1 MDIKGKT
8 VVITGASR
16 GIGADAARVFAQAGA
31 NLALLARST
40 DSLAALAEEIGGNTL
55 AFACDVSQPEAVA
68 AALQKAHADF
78 GSLDVLI
85 NNAGVIDPISRIED
99 ADPAA
104 WGQLMDINI
113 KGVFNGIHAA
123 LPLMKADGGGTIINI
138 GSGAAYNALE
148 GWSAYCASKAAVL
161 MLTKALHLEEADNG
175 IRVLSLSPGTVATD
189 MQRAI
194 KSSGINPVSQIDWK
208 DHVPAEWPA
217 KTLLW
222 MCSPE
227 ADEFV
232 GDEVSLRLDLVRRK
246 VGLV

>member
-16 GIGADAARVFAQAGA
+16 GIGADAARVFAQAGS

-40 DSLAALAEEIGGNTL
+40 DSLAALAEELGGNTL
-55 AFACDVSQPEAVA
+55 AFACDVSEPAAVA
-68 AALQKAHADF
+68 AALQKVHADF
-78 GSLDVLI
+78 GSIDVLI
-85 NNAGVIDPISRIED
+85 NNAGIIDPIARIED

-123 LPLMKADGGGTIINI
+123 LPLMKSGNGGTIINI
-138 GSGAAYNALE
+138 GSGAAYSALE
-148 GWSAYCASKAAVL
+148 GWSAYCTSKAGVL
-161 MLTKALHLEEADNG
+161 MLTKALHLEEASNG
-175 IRVLSLSPGTVATD
+175 IRVLSLSPGTVATE
-189 MQRAI
+189 MQRKI
-194 KSSGINPVSQIDWK
+194 KASGINAVSQLDWN

-222 MCSPE
+222 MCSSD
-227 ADEFV
+227 ADEFL
-232 GDEVSLRLDLVRRK
+232 GDEVSLRLDLIRRR
-246 VGLV
+246 VGLL

>member
-16 GIGADAARVFAQAGA
+16 GIGADAARVFAAAGA

-40 DSLAALAEEIGGNTL
+40 ESLTTLAEEIGGNTL
-55 AFACDVSQPEAVA
+55 AFACDVSDPAAVA

-85 NNAGVIDPISRIED
+85 NNAGVIDPIARIQEANP
-99 ADPAA
+99 AD
-104 WGQLMDINI
+104 WGKLMDINI

-123 LPLMKADGGGTIINI
+123 LPLMKSGNGGTIINI

-148 GWSAYCASKAAVL
+148 GWSAYCTSKAGVL
-161 MLTKALHLEEADNG
+161 MLTRALHLEEGSNG
-175 IRVLSLSPGTVATD
+175 IRVLSLSPGTVATE
-189 MQRAI
+189 MQRKI
-194 KSSGINPVSQIDWK
+194 KSSGINPVSQIDWA
-208 DHVPAEWPA
+208 DHVPAAWPA

-222 MCSPE
+222 MCGTD
-227 ADEFV
+227 ADEFL
-232 GDEVSLRLDLVRRK
+232 GDEVSLRLEDIRK
-246 VGLV
+246 RVGLI

>member
-40 DSLAALAEEIGGNTL
+40 DSLAALAEELGGNTL
-55 AFACDVSQPEAVA
+55 AFACDVSEPAAVA
-68 AALQKAHADF
+68 AALQKVHADF
-78 GSLDVLI
+78 GSIDVLI
-85 NNAGVIDPISRIED
+85 NNAGIIDPIARIED

-123 LPLMKADGGGTIINI
+123 LPLMKSGNGGTIINI
-138 GSGAAYNALE
+138 GSGAAYSALE
-148 GWSAYCASKAAVL
+148 GWSAYCTSKAGIL
-161 MLTKALHLEEADNG
+161 MLTKALHLEEASNG
-175 IRVLSLSPGTVATD
+175 IRVLSLSPGTVATE
-189 MQRAI
+189 MQRKI
-194 KSSGINPVSQIDWK
+194 KASGINAVSQLDWN

-222 MCSPE
+222 MCSSD
-227 ADEFV
+227 ADEFL
-232 GDEVSLRLDLVRRK
+232 GDEVSLRLDLIRRR
-246 VGLV
+246 VGLL

>member
-31 NLALLARST
+31 NLALLARSA
-40 DSLAALAEEIGGNTL
+40 DSLAALSEEIGGNTL
-55 AFACDVSQPEAVA
+55 AFACDVSDPAAVA

-78 GSLDVLI
+78 GSLDILI
-85 NNAGVIDPISRIED
+85 NNAGVIDPIARIED

-123 LPLMKADGGGTIINI
+123 LPLMKAGKGGTIINI

-148 GWSAYCASKAAVL
+148 GWSAYCTSKAGVL
-161 MLTKALHLEEADNG
+161 MLTRALHLEEASNG
-175 IRVLSLSPGTVATD
+175 IRVLSLSPGTVATE
-189 MQRAI
+189 MQRKI

-222 MCSPE
+222 MCTAD
-227 ADEFV
+227 ADEFL
-232 GDEVSLRLDLVRRK
+232 GDEVSLRLDLIRQR
-246 VGLV
+246 VGLI